1 MIVIQNGIHDALV
14 DTASLTTA
22 MDRTLVSLLQADGEV
37 LLRLVD
43 VDEIQQLNRD
53 YRGKDKPTNVL
64 SFPSD
69 LPPEIEEAILGDVVI
84 CLEVVRK
91 EALEQDKSFEDHLL
105 HMAIH
110 GTLHLLGYDHME
122 EDEAETME
130 SLEIKLL
137 ADLGVDNPYSD

>member
-14 DTASLTTA
+14 DTVSLTAA
-22 MDRTLVSLLQADGEV
+22 MDRTLATLSQADGEV

-53 YRGKDKPTNVL
+53 YRGKDQPTNVL

-69 LPPEIEEAILGDVVI
+69 LPVEIEEAILGDVVI

-91 EALEQDKSFEDHLL
+91 EALEQDKSFENHLL
-105 HMAIH
+105 HMAVH

-137 ADLGVDNPYSD
+137 ADLGVDNPYAD

>member
-22 MDRTLVSLLQADGEV
+22 MNQTLEALSQADGEV

-43 VDEIQQLNRD
+43 VGEIQQLNRD

-69 LPPEIEEAILGDVVI
+69 LPVEIDEAILGDVVI

-91 EALEQDKSFEDHLL
+91 EALEQNKRFEDHLL
-105 HMAIH
+105 HMAVH
-110 GTLHLLGYDHME
+110 GTLHLLGYDHIE
-122 EDEAETME
+122 DDEANEME
-130 SLEIKLL
+130 ALEIKLL
-137 ADLGVDNPYSD
+137 ADLGVDNPYD

>member
-14 DTASLTTA
+14 DTVSLTAA
-22 MDRTLVSLLQADGEV
+22 MDRTLATLSQADGEV

-53 YRGKDKPTNVL
+53 YRGKDQPTNVL

-69 LPPEIEEAILGDVVI
+69 LPVEIEEAILGDVVI

-137 ADLGVDNPYSD
+137 ADLGVDNPYAD

>member
-22 MDRTLVSLLQADGEV
+22 MDRTLASLLQADGEV

-53 YRGKDKPTNVL
+53 YRGKDQPTNVL